1 MITVTAV
8 QQVRPGKEADLDV
21 LMRGLKADIEA
32 NEPGCLRFDYVRSTT
47 DPNTRLVYEQYRDPV
62 AFEFHRTTG
71 YLAEFI
77 PQLLKCLTAPP
88 QVSTYGDVLA
98 PARLPMSFFHVG
110 IVVPDLDKA
119 VAQYTDV
126 LGIEFT
132 EPAVFSVPRLED
144 PEPHPFEL
152 TAVFSR
158 TEPPYYEL
166 IQAAGD
172 GIVSA
177 EQAGKIL
184 YYGVWETDMAARLE
198 QLRAQDVGIDALFRL
213 DADSTPFAIITA
225 PDLAGARLEYVGIDD
240 VGPIEEWVRTGRYP
254 GGIGG

>member
-8 QQVRPGKEADLDV
+8 QKVRPGKEAELDA
-21 LMRGLKADIEA
+21 LMAGLKRDIES
-32 NEPGCLRFDYVRSTT
+32 NEPGCLRFDYVRSSD
-47 DPNTRLVYEQYRDPV
+47 DPRTRLVYEQYRDAV
-62 AFEFHRTTG
+62 ALEFHRTTR
-71 YLAEFI
+71 YLTEFL
-77 PQLLKCLTAPP
+77 PGLLECLLEPP
-88 QVSTYGDVLA
+88 QVTLHDDVFTA
-98 PARLPMSFFHVG
+98 ARLPMSFFHVG

-119 VAQYTDV
+119 VAQYSDV

-132 EPAVFSVPRLED
+132 EPAVFTIPRLED
-144 PEPHPFEL
+144 PHPHPFEL

-177 EQAGKIL
+177 AQVGKIL
-184 YYGVWETDMAARLE
+184 YYGVWETDMRARLE
-198 QLRAQDVGIDALFRL
+198 QLRTHGVGIDALLRL
-213 DADSTPFAIITA
+213 DAHATPFAIITA
-225 PDLAGARLEYVGIDD
+225 PDLAGARIEYVGIED
-240 VGPIEEWVRTGRYP
+240 VGPIEEWVRTGIYP